1 MNKKNLY
8 LGLSL
13 LLCGMM
19 GSSCAQRETPP
30 APKSLL
36 ETLPE
41 IVANVNGEVI
51 TRQQVIE
58 RFQQSL
64 NMMGHQQH
72 AAQAAQAVNKP
83 DAAGATAASHQAHQM
98 AQNQPPSSADQGAV
112 ANGAAQPLD
121 PLEERTLLR
130 HIINSTA
137 LERLKLQEAQRLGL
151 SVALPAIDE
160 QVRLMEQHSEQ
171 QMGGREGFEQ
181 ELRRG
186 HTTLAEWRTELRQQL
201 LIQQLE
207 ASRRKILPVGDE
219 EITLYWEK
227 NRKKLSSFW
236 HTDRLD
242 QARDR
247 VRELIQQERWVTAR
261 TDWELALVKG
271 AKIWVDRDIRQLF
284 VTVPVDHTH

>member
-1 MNKKNLY
+1 MNQKNLC

-13 LLCGMM
+13 LLCGML
-19 GSSCAQRETPP
+19 GSSCAQHETPP

-58 RFQQSL
+58 RFQQAR
-64 NMMGHQQH
+64 NMMGHQEHTAQG
-72 AAQAAQAVNKP
+72 AQAANKP
-83 DAAGATAASHQAHQM
+83 DATGATAAAHQAHQM
-98 AQNQPPSSADQGAV
+98 AQNQPSS
-112 ANGAAQPLD
+112 QPLD

-130 HIINSTA
+130 HIINATA

-151 SVALPAIDE
+151 SVTMPAIDE
-160 QVRLMEQHSEQ
+160 QVRLMEQQSEQ
-171 QMGGREGFEQ
+171 QMGGPEGFEQ
-181 ELRRG
+181 ELRKG
-186 HTTLAEWRTELRQQL
+186 HTTLTEWRTELRQQL

-219 EITLYWEK
+219 EINLYWEK

-236 HTDRLD
+236 HTDKLD

-261 TDWELALVKG
+261 ADWELALVKG
-271 AKIWVDRDIRQLF
+271 AKVWVDRDIRQLF